1 MFLPLSSLFIESSK
15 GEFPMLRLRSLLF
28 AATLSAAAL
37 GTGAAQAQQYY
48 PPGPPPPGYGHP
60 WHHGDR
66 FYGPRHVVHHWWKYG
81 LSRPPYGYVW
91 VEAGP
96 RFLLVGPD
104 GVIDRVWG
112 G

>member
-1 MFLPLSSLFIESSK
+1 MFLPLLHLFIGASK
-15 GEFPMLRLRSLLF
+15 GDIPMTRLRALLF
-28 AATLSAAAL
+28 TSAMGFAAL
-37 GTGAAQAQQYY
+37 GATAAQAQYY
-48 PPGPPPPGYGHP
+48 AAPPPPPPGYYH

-66 FYGPRHVVHHWWKYG
+66 FYGPRHVVNHWWKYG
-81 LSRPPYGYVW
+81 LPRPPYGYVW
-91 VEAGP
+91 VSAGP